1 MPKFLV
7 LILLSCIPWS
17 FANAGGSDSETIFF
31 RKMSFS
37 VVNSSELKELAREAV
52 SVELVEGSTAD
63 AVVIEVESETGE
75 QGTVFSTE
83 EALDR
88 DAPEL
93 LDRALISI

>member
-1 MPKFLV
+1 MRKFLIALSMMV
-7 LILLSCIPWS
+7 LTPS
-17 FANAGGSDSETIFF
+17 FVFAGGTDSETIFF

-37 VVNSSELKELAREAV
+37 AVNSYELQQLAKEAV
-52 SVELVEGSTAD
+52 SVELVEGSSAD
-63 AVVIEVESETGE
+63 AVVIEVENEAGE